1 MASTDLSSWWNI
13 RLRRKEA
20 LKLNMHVKISHIIT
34 LLLESEGRLGIRLPS
49 FEYQLHCMLAM

>member
-1 MASTDLSSWWNI
+1 MDSTDLSSWWNI

-34 LLLESEGRLGIRLPS
+34 SLLESEGRLESDYPGLNTSSIA
-49 FEYQLHCMLAM
+49 C